1 MKFDRTKPYNS
12 LPLLPP
18 REDIESKPILKK
30 CISARA
36 ALAELKQ
43 AGKLIPD
50 QSVLINTIPLLEAQ
64 MSSEI
69 ENIVTTTDKLF
80 RFASC
85 EPEKADHATKEAL
98 SYRRALYQG
107 YMAINKKPVCTST
120 AVEVCRTILN
130 KDMDIRKI
138 PGTALKNPATDQ
150 IIYTPPVGQDL
161 IRDKLSNWEKF
172 LNQNSDIDPLI
183 RMAIGHYQF
192 EAIHPFTDGNGRT
205 GRIINVL
212 FLIQQQLLDI
222 PVLYLSHYIINHK
235 NDYYSLIKQITEK
248 QQWEKWIIYIL
259 DGVEQTSAWTT
270 EKIRDIN
277 QLLEHTCDYVR
288 HKKPKIYSRELID
301 IIFEKPYCRI
311 TNLVEAKVAKRQ
323 TASVYLKELV
333 DIGVLEEKKAG
344 RENLY
349 VHPKF
354 LKLLTEDKNSFGP
367 YAIPKAK
374 TAKRTNTK

>member
-18 REDIESKPILKK
+18 RQDIESKPILKK

-43 AGKLIPD
+43 AGTLIPD
-50 QSVLINTIPLLEAQ
+50 QSVLINTIPLLEARL
-64 MSSEI
+64 SSEI

-98 SYRRALYQG
+98 GYRRALYQG

-138 PGTALKNPATDQ
+138 PGTALKNPATNQ

-172 LNQNSDIDPLI
+172 LNQSSDIDPLV
-183 RMAIGHYQF
+183 RMAVGHYQF

-205 GRIINVL
+205 GRILNVL

-235 NDYYSLIKQITEK
+235 SDYYSWIRQITEK

-259 DGVEQTSAWTT
+259 DGVEQTSVWTT
-270 EKIRDIN
+270 DKIRVIN

-288 HKKPKIYSRELID
+288 HKKPKIYARELVD

-311 TNLVEAKVAKRQ
+311 INLVEAKVAKRQ

-333 DIGVLEEKKAG
+333 TIGVLEEKKIG

-354 LKLLTEDKNSFGP
+354 LKLLTEDENSFIH
-367 YAIPKAK
+367 YMSTRK
-374 TAKRTNTK
+374 TSKQS

>member
-85 EPEKADHATKEAL
+85 ELEKADHATKEAL

-212 FLIQQQLLDI
+212 FLIQQQLLEI

-270 EKIRDIN
+270 EKIRGIN

-288 HKKPKIYSRELID
+288 HNKPKIYSRELID

-333 DIGVLEEKKAG
+333 DNGVLEEKKAG

-354 LKLLTEDKNSFGP
+354 LKLLTEDKNSFKP
-367 YAIPKAK
+367 YSTK
-374 TAKRTNTK
+374 TKPAKRR

>member
-43 AGKLIPD
+43 GGKLIPD

-107 YMAINKKPVCTST
+107 YMALNKKPVCTST

-150 IIYTPPVGQDL
+150 IIYTPPVGQNL

-172 LNQNSDIDPLI
+172 LNQSSDIDPLI

-205 GRIINVL
+205 GRILNVL
-212 FLIQQQLLDI
+212 FLIQQQLLEI

-235 NDYYSLIKQITEK
+235 NDYYSLIRQITEK
-248 QQWEKWIIYIL
+248 QQWQDWIIYIL

-270 EKIRDIN
+270 EKIRVIN

-333 DIGVLEEKKAG
+333 SVGVLEEKKAG

-354 LKLLTEDKNSFGP
+354 MKLLTEDKNSFEP
-367 YAIPKAK
+367 YS
-374 TAKRTNTK
+374 TKSKPANRK

>member
-18 REDIESKPILKK
+18 KQDIESKPILKK

-43 AGKLIPD
+43 AGQLIPD

-64 MSSEI
+64 LSSEI

-107 YMAINKKPVCTST
+107 YIAINKKPVCTST

-130 KDMDIRKI
+130 KDVDIRKI

-172 LNQNSDIDPLI
+172 LNQSSDLDPLI
-183 RMAIGHYQF
+183 RMAVGHYQF

-205 GRIINVL
+205 GRILNVL

-235 NDYYSLIKQITEK
+235 NDYYSLIRQITEK
-248 QQWEKWIIYIL
+248 QQWQDWIIYIL

-270 EKIRDIN
+270 EKIRAIN

-288 HKKPKIYSRELID
+288 NKKPKIYSRELVD
-301 IIFEKPYCRI
+301 IIFERPYCRI
-311 TNLVEAKVAKRQ
+311 ANLVEAEVAKRQ

-333 DIGVLEEKKAG
+333 SIGVLEEKKAG

-349 VHPKF
+349 VHLKF
-354 LKLLTEDKNSFGP
+354 LKLLTEDKNSFST
-367 YAIPKAK
+367 YAIPKTK
-374 TAKRTNTK
+374 TAKKANTK